1 MTNNKIKLPHETLS
15 EIRQI
20 QQICSSIQGLEKRRG
35 GNASLDQIEEAKQLE
50 NKLKRL
56 MRLYPKSYN
65 LKDVH
70 RILKEIRARVEEL
83 SVKYSDPKRSP
94 ETKMRD

>member
-1 MTNNKIKLPHETLS
+1 MSNNKIELPHETLG
-15 EIRQI
+15 EIRQA

-56 MRLYPKSYN
+56 PRFYPESYS
-65 LKDVH
+65 LEDVH

-94 ETKMRD
+94 GAKMRD